1 MPIDPSQT
9 ATQSIQ
15 DSPASLQPPVLK
27 TAKDQ
32 SQDSPFGPAYLLD
45 PGLQSAVSQVAAG
58 TVPFV
63 GKTAGQTLAAL
74 PPLKSMGAA
83 GLTELS
89 LQHLLDPSAGN
100 ANSGHR

>member
-9 ATQSIQ
+9 ATQPIQ
-15 DSPASLQPPVLK
+15 DSPASPQPPVLK
-27 TAKDQ
+27 SPRDQ

-45 PGLQSAVSQVAAG
+45 PSLQSAVSQVAAG

-74 PPLKSMGAA
+74 PPLKSLGAA

-89 LQHLLDPSAGN
+89 LQHLLDPSAGS
-100 ANSGHR
+100 ASAGRR

>member
-9 ATQSIQ
+9 ATQPIQ
-15 DSPASLQPPVLK
+15 DAKASLQPPVLK
-27 TAKDQ
+27 TTKDPY
-32 SQDSPFGPAYLLD
+32 QDSPFGPAYVLD
-45 PGLQSAVSQVAAG
+45 PSLKSAVTQVAAG

-63 GKTAGQTLAAL
+63 GPTAGQALAAL

-89 LQHLLDPSAGN
+89 LQHLLGPAARKTS
-100 ANSGHR
+100 SG

>member
-9 ATQSIQ
+9 ATQPIQ
-15 DSPASLQPPVLK
+15 DAQASLQPPLSK
-27 TAKDQ
+27 PAKDPFQ
-32 SQDSPFGPAYLLD
+32 ESPFGPAYVLD
-45 PGLQSAVSQVAAG
+45 PSLKTAAVRVAAG

-63 GKTAGQTLAAL
+63 GPSASQELAAL

-89 LQHLLDPSAGN
+89 LQHLLEPGSRN
-100 ANSGHR
+100 AAFQQG